1 MILRL
6 NVLTRL
12 VLENDMIITTIEAVM
27 FAAAKPIKL
36 TELCKHLDLS
46 EEVVREAI
54 DEIVS
59 RFNIDGSGIHLMEQN
74 GAVQFVSNAE
84 VGEDVAKFLKKEASG
99 PLTRPSLETL
109 TIIAYRGPITKPEIE
124 VIRGVNC
131 SLILRNLLIRGF
143 IVEEQD
149 THRLQPVY
157 SASHDFLQAIG
168 VNKLKD
174 LPEYEAF
181 ASNEK
186 INELLNAQPAE
197 EV

>member
-1 MILRL
+1 M
-6 NVLTRL
+6 VT
-12 VLENDMIITTIEAVM
+12 TTIEAVL

-36 TELCKHLDLS
+36 SELRKHLDLS

-54 DEIVS
+54 DDIAV
-59 RFNIDGSGIHLMEQN
+59 RFNSETSGVHLIEHH
-74 GAVQFVSNAE
+74 GAVQFVSNAGA
-84 VGEDVAKFLKKEASG
+84 GEEVAKFLKKEASG

-124 VIRGVNC
+124 LIRGVNC

-143 IVEEQD
+143 IQEEMD
-149 THRLQPVY
+149 TERLQPVY
-157 SASHDFLQAIG
+157 TLTHEFLQAIG
-168 VNKLKD
+168 TNRQED

-181 ASNEK
+181 RTNEK
-186 INELLNAQPAE
+186 INELLSAQPEE